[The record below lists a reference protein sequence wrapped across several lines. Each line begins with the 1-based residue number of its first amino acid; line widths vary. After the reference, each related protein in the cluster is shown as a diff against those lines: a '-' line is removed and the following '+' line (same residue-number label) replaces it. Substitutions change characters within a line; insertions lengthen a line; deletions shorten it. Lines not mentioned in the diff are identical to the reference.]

1 MRYFLILFL
10 IFFGILNAQDRV
22 ITTGVP
28 FLMISPDALRKIKQ
42 ILIAKKMADKID
54 TLDNQWGKIID
65 GIQDRKNSIT
75 IETKKDKEKEGK

>member
-1 MRYFLILFL
+1 MDDYKYV
-10 IFFGILNAQDRV
+10 Q
-22 ITTGVP
+22 
-28 FLMISPDALRKIKQ
+28 LMISPDALRKIKQ

-65 GIQDRKNSIT
+65 GIQDRKNSIK

>member
-1 MRYFLILFL
+1 MDDYKFV
-10 IFFGILNAQDRV
+10 Q
-22 ITTGVP
+22 
-28 FLMISPDALRKIKQ
+28 LMITPDALRKIKQ

>member
-1 MRYFLILFL
+1 MDDYKYV
-10 IFFGILNAQDRV
+10 Q
-22 ITTGVP
+22 
-28 FLMISPDALRKIKQ
+28 LMISPDALQKIKQ
-42 ILIAKKMADKID
+42 ILIAKKMANHID

>member
-1 MRYFLILFL
+1 MDDDKYIQLI
-10 IFFGILNAQDRV
+10 V
-22 ITTGVP
+22 
-28 FLMISPDALRKIKQ
+28 SPDALRKIKQ

>member
-1 MRYFLILFL
+1 MAKEKDARILSLIDDYKYV
-10 IFFGILNAQDRV
+10 Q
-22 ITTGVP
+22 
-28 FLMISPDALRKIKQ
+28 LMISPDALRKIKQ

-75 IETKKDKEKEGK
+75 IETQKDKEKEGK

>member
-1 MRYFLILFL
+1 MDDYKYV
-10 IFFGILNAQDRV
+10 Q
-22 ITTGVP
+22 
-28 FLMISPDALRKIKQ
+28 LMISPDALLKIKQ

>member
-1 MRYFLILFL
+1 MDDYKYV
-10 IFFGILNAQDRV
+10 Q
-22 ITTGVP
+22 
-28 FLMISPDALRKIKQ
+28 LMISPDALRKIKQ

-75 IETKKDKEKEGK
+75 IETQKDKEKEGK

>member
-1 MRYFLILFL
+1 KDARILSL
-10 IFFGILNAQDRV
+10 MDDYKYVQ
-22 ITTGVP
+22 
-28 FLMISPDALRKIKQ
+28 LMISPDALLKIKQ
-42 ILIAKKMADKID
+42 ILIAKKMANNID

>member
-1 MRYFLILFL
+1 MDDYKYV
-10 IFFGILNAQDRV
+10 Q
-22 ITTGVP
+22 
-28 FLMISPDALRKIKQ
+28 LMISPDALAKIKQ

>member
-1 MRYFLILFL
+1 MDVYKYV
-10 IFFGILNAQDRV
+10 Q
-22 ITTGVP
+22 
-28 FLMISPDALRKIKQ
+28 LMISPDALRKIKQ

-75 IETKKDKEKEGK
+75 IETQKDKEKEGK